1 MSQKS
6 KHNTYGKASIE
17 AEENTIEHHS
27 KKNLFFFLKKKKIFL
42 MHQYSFVSLKRL
54 KLFRSFQQNLS
65 RLQVI

>member
-27 KKNLFFFLKKKKIFL
+27 KKNLFFFSKKNFQ